1 LGATRRHAA
10 SRARQGIAFAVKMI
24 HVPAFCEINITND
37 FLLTNGIFVALW
49 MSAGACIW
57 STNMTALQ
65 TLTIAAA
72 LLAGAASLAVA
83 QTEWSGDK
91 FVLDKASPAPRK
103 ASPAP
108 SVPTGGYSAAPGFT
122 FQQSLAQEPTGA
134 PGTGTVT
141 HHRRHVHVHAD
152 TPQ

>member
-1 LGATRRHAA
+1 
-10 SRARQGIAFAVKMI
+10 
-24 HVPAFCEINITND
+24 
-37 FLLTNGIFVALW
+37 
-49 MSAGACIW
+49 
-57 STNMTALQ
+57 MTALK
-65 TLTIAAA
+65 TLTIAAV

-103 ASPAP
+103 ASSAP
-108 SVPTGGYSAAPGFT
+108 RVPTGGYSAAPGFT